1 MCWCLLH
8 VQGVQVYGARW
19 AGRGRSA
26 SLRARVFLCVCVS
39 LLPACAQAVLLGAGA
54 RGKHACCSADAAR
67 ENLILFII
75 FNILLMTFA

>member
-1 MCWCLLH
+1 M
-8 VQGVQVYGARW
+8 VRG
-19 AGRGRSA
+19 GRGVGGLPA
-26 SLRARVFLCVCVS
+26 CARACFCVCVS